1 MDANQEWIGP
11 FFHSCGFV
19 FIRGFFPMLSL
30 AELNALD
37 EPAFTAALGH
47 IFEHSPWVAQRT
59 HAHRPFPDFLTLHT
73 LLCATMR
80 AAPREEQLALIR
92 AHPDLA
98 GRLAQLKEL
107 TAVSAREQAAAGL
120 DALNVKELAEF
131 ERLNKAYS
139 ARFGFP
145 FIVCAR
151 LHDRESIME
160 EMRAR
165 VFNTHAEE
173 HSNALAEIEKIAW
186 LRLQDVVQN

>member
-1 MDANQEWIGP
+1 MT
-11 FFHSCGFV
+11 
-19 FIRGFFPMLSL
+19 LT
-30 AELNALD
+30 ELNALD
-37 EPAFTAALGH
+37 EAAFTAALGH

-59 HAHRPFPDFLTLHT
+59 HALGPFPDFLTLHT

-80 AAPREEQLALIR
+80 AAPREEQLALIH

-98 GRLAQLKEL
+98 GRLAQLKQL
-107 TAVSAREQAAAGL
+107 TAVSALEQAAAGL
-120 DALNVKELAEF
+120 DGLSQKELAEF

-165 VFNTHAEE
+165 VLNTHAEE
-173 HSNALAEIEKIAW
+173 HANALAEIEKIAW
-186 LRLQDVVQN
+186 LRLQDAVQN